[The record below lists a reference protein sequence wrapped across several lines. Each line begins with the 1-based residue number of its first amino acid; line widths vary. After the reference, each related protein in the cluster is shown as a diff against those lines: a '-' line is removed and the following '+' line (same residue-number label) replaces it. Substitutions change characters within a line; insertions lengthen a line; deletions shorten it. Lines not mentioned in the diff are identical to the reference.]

1 MVPPLCLKWPGLS
14 EKSRKITVIHFQFS
28 FTEFLILLDLVTDWR
43 PRRSLVFC
51 SWGAEEY
58 GLIGS
63 YEWVEEHAAML
74 SSRAV
79 AYINV
84 DIAVEGYSKIA
95 HYLFVS
101 LILSESDSIHR
112 KLFFKWPCSPSIANS
127 TY

>member
-1 MVPPLCLKWPGLS
+1 MFG
-14 EKSRKITVIHFQFS
+14 
-28 FTEFLILLDLVTDWR
+28 TDWR

-63 YEWVEEHAAML
+63 YEWVEEHAEML

-84 DIAVEGYSKIA
+84 DIAVEGDSIMV
-95 HYLFVS
+95 HYLFS
-101 LILSESDSIHR
+101 SQ
-112 KLFFKWPCSPSIANS
+112 
-127 TY
+127 